1 MRNSLSNAIA
11 LRYISVGKR
20 SHLVSFMSWL
30 TISGLVL
37 GISIL
42 LTVLSVMNGFD
53 KELREHILG
62 IVPHATIKSYQV
74 QSLEQWEG
82 LTPELAANPDILG
95 VAPVIESIGVI
106 SLPAGRAEQQ
116 QESSAGYSKSVLV
129 NGMNPDDMLALS
141 KLTDFMLAGRVE
153 DLARSR
159 FGVILGRTLADNLGV
174 RVGDKVS
181 LYSLNI
187 SINPIRPLPI
197 QRQFTVAGIFSVG
210 TLELDSATALITLQD
225 AQALY
230 RYGDSYSGLR
240 LQTTDVLQ
248 VNRLRQDLMQ
258 ELPRGFYMESWTQLF
273 GAIYENIRLSRTI
286 VGLLLWLLV
295 CVAAFNLVVSLI
307 MIVRDKRG
315 DIAILRTMGA
325 SPALIARIFVTQGLL
340 VGMIGIVAGLVTG
353 ILISLTISDFMQW
366 LEQVLGFELLSA
378 EVYPVDFLPSELRL
392 TDVLSVS
399 AGVVFLCFLAS
410 IYPAW
415 RAARVHPAEALR
427 FE

>member
-1 MRNSLSNAIA
+1 MRHSLSNAIA
-11 LRYISVGKR
+11 LRYVSVGKR
-20 SHLVSFMSWL
+20 SQLVSFMSWL

-37 GISIL
+37 GITIL

-53 KELREHILG
+53 KELRENILG
-62 IVPHATIKSYQV
+62 IVPHATVKSYQA
-74 QSLEQWEG
+74 QNLEQWQA
-82 LTPELAANPDILG
+82 LTPLLTANPAISA
-95 VAPVIESIGVI
+95 VAPVIESIGVV
-106 SLPAGRAEQQ
+106 STPQTRQQ
-116 QESSAGYSKSVLV
+116 QLTSASRYSKSILV
-129 NGMNPDDMLALS
+129 NGMNPQDMLTLS
-141 KLTDFMLAGRVE
+141 TLDEFMLSGKVE
-153 DLARSR
+153 DLASSR
-159 FGVILGRTLADNLGV
+159 FNVILGKTLADNLGV
-174 RVGDKVS
+174 DVGGKVS
-181 LYSLNI
+181 LYSLDV
-187 SINPIRPLPI
+187 SINPIRPMPT
-197 QRQFTVAGIFSVG
+197 QRQFTVVGIFRVG

-240 LQTTDVLQ
+240 LKTGDVLQ

-258 ELPRGFYMESWTQLF
+258 VLPAGFYMESWTQLF

-340 VGMIGIVAGLVTG
+340 VGMIGLLAGLAAG
-353 ILISLTISDFMQW
+353 ILFSLTISDLMQW
-366 LEQVLGFELLSA
+366 LELALGFELLSA

-399 AGVVFLCFLAS
+399 AGVFFLCFLAS